1 MIFCS
6 NKFKKSEEFDDDS
19 NCEIFEFNCQNFE
32 FRDFNFFFNYYFFFA
47 KSANFSILTAKF
59 TSSINLFR
67 GKHA

>member
-32 FRDFNFFFNYYFFFA
+32 FRDFNFFF
-47 KSANFSILTAKF
+47 KL
-59 TSSINLFR
+59 
-67 GKHA
+67 

>member
-6 NKFKKSEEFDDDS
+6 NKFKKCEEFDDDS
-19 NCEIFEFNCQNFE
+19 NCKNFE
-32 FRDFNFFFNYYFFFA
+32 FRDFNFFLNYYFFFA
-47 KSANFSILTAKF
+47 KFANFSIQTAKF